1 MPKGTIARIQSFH
14 RTDCRTTDGYLYIA
28 ALPTV
33 RQGSQDK
40 LNRLVAQALSN
51 NLRAVPSATEEYL
64 PDLSIER

>member
-33 RQGSQDK
+33 RQGGQDK
-40 LNRLVAQALSN
+40 LNRLVAQALSR
-51 NLRAVPSATEEYL
+51 NLRVASATEEYL